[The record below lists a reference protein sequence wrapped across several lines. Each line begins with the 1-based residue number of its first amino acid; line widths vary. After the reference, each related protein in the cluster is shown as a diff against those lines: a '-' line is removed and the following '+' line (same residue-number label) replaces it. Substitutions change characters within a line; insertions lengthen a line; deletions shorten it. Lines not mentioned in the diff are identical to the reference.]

1 MKKLVSLVLAL
12 CLVLS
17 IVSFAS
23 AEGTVTIRLYRNNYQ
38 PEGPN
43 EEGIKKVQDALNAR
57 LAELGSKVAVEIHE
71 FADGEY
77 ADKVNNAL
85 IGKEADLIWTA
96 NWKNTIGT
104 NELFASKGAYDL
116 SALLPGTILWD
127 SMPAWFWEA
136 ARYDGKDYYVPV
148 YKEGAEGYMIKVLES
163 NAAACGFDPAEF
175 VKDIE
180 AQPDTYAR
188 LKALE
193 PYMDKAVEAGI
204 KYPFVLAGTPMFYR
218 FYLDKFDFV
227 DNSLSSII
235 GADQK
240 TNELINTLQTPE
252 YLEYCKLMAEWGE
265 KGYIDVDAEIGGTT
279 SSGTTQTQDWL
290 FNWWTA
296 VPNNKESEG
305 RDGGQAESFAKVTE
319 NWGRST
325 TTLGS
330 CYAVSASVSEDV
342 AKACVEFLGYL
353 FTDKGVADLYT
364 YGIEG
369 EDYILE
375 DGKINYNADGITKLY
390 HHDAWCS
397 TSVKAL
403 TLNVDEP
410 DNKVEMYDTFNNAAS
425 GTVASGFRPD
435 HSAVDAQYTALIGV
449 IDEYGK
455 SLELGAFGSAD
466 LEAKIAEYQAAL
478 DAAGYQEVLAE
489 YQKQYNEWKAQ

>member
-23 AEGTVTIRLYRNNYQ
+23 AEGTTTIRVYRNSYMGALD
-38 PEGPN
+38 EGA
-43 EEGIKKVQDALNAR
+43 IAKVQDAIIAR
-57 LAELGSKVAVEIHE
+57 LAELGSNVAVEIHE
-71 FADGEY
+71 FLDGEY
-77 ADKVNNAL
+77 SDKVNNAL
-85 IGKEADLIWTA
+85 IAQEADLIWTA
-96 NWKNTIGT
+96 NWKQTIGC
-104 NELFASKGAYDL
+104 NELYASKGAYDL

-127 SMPAWFWEA
+127 SMPAWYWEA

-163 NAAACGFDPAEF
+163 NAEASGFAPADF
-175 VKDIE
+175 VADIE
-180 AQPDTYAR
+180 GQADTYAR

-193 PYMDKAVEAGI
+193 PYMQKALDAGI
-204 KYPFVLAGTPMFYR
+204 KYPIAMAGTAMFYR
-218 FYLDKFDFV
+218 FYLDKYDFV
-227 DNSLSSII
+227 DNALGAILGVDQSS
-235 GADQK
+235 
-240 TNELINTLQTPE
+240 NELINTLQTE
-252 YLEYCKLMAEWGE
+252 DFKAYCTMMAEWGE
-265 KGYIDVDAEIGGTT
+265 KGYVNVDDEIGGVT

-290 FNWWTA
+290 FCWWTA

-353 FTDKGVADLYT
+353 FTDKAVADLYT

-369 EDYILE
+369 EDYIIE

-397 TSVKAL
+397 TSVKPL
-403 TLNVDEP
+403 TLTVDEP

-435 HSAVDAQYTALIGV
+435 HTAVEAQYTALIGV
-449 IDEYGK
+449 IDEFGK
-455 SLELGAFGSAD
+455 ALELGAYGVDGVEGAIAD
-466 LEAKIAEYQAAL
+466 YQAAL

-489 YQKQYNEWKAQ
+489 FQAQYDAWKAQ